1 MSLVDELQKLSD
13 MHRSGVLTG
22 DEFACAKARLLSP
35 DTAAEEMQSG
45 ANGLATDHHL
55 RQIRAQ
61 NEIARL
67 DREWELE
74 RENYLWADRNG
85 SRQIPSVGTALAMMV
100 VSALFGVFWI
110 AMVSSTNGPPIMSAA
125 GVLIIVVGL
134 GVGINIIGKASAYE
148 QAESAYQTQ
157 RQKLLASSDM
167 PSAER

>member
-13 MHRSGVLTG
+13 MHRSGVLTD
-22 DEFACAKARLLSP
+22 DEFARAKARFLSP
-35 DTAAEEMQSG
+35 DTTEETHSPD
-45 ANGLATDHHL
+45 AFATDHHL

-61 NEIARL
+61 NEVARL

-85 SRQIPSVGTALAMMV
+85 SRQIPSVGTSLAMMV
-100 VSALFGVFWI
+100 VSVLFGVFWI
-110 AMVSSTNGPPIMSAA
+110 AMVSSTNGPPIMAAA

-134 GVGINIIGKASAYE
+134 GVGISILGKASAYQ
-148 QAESAYQTQ
+148 QAEAAYQIR

-167 PSAER
+167 QAR